1 MKGLIRNNLYSASSG
16 YKLMVLLAVL
26 SGVAGIVLE
35 NGIFV
40 TCYGIVV
47 LILFPINTFSTVQ
60 VDTYA
65 NWSKYEISLPVRR
78 RDIILSK
85 YICYILFQVIGII
98 LIQSY
103 LWFFSKVYPNFGVRE
118 MLPLFYMGIG
128 LSLGTAAIFY
138 PLIYTLGID
147 KSELLIS
154 VSLIIMCLIMAAAT
168 FLLEK
173 IGVEYELSMKVFQG
187 VAIVLLLLS
196 YLITNQIYQK
206 KEY

>member
-103 LWFFSKVYPNFGVRE
+103 LN
-118 MLPLFYMGIG
+118 
-128 LSLGTAAIFY
+128 
-138 PLIYTLGID
+138 
-147 KSELLIS
+147 
-154 VSLIIMCLIMAAAT
+154 
-168 FLLEK
+168 
-173 IGVEYELSMKVFQG
+173 
-187 VAIVLLLLS
+187 
-196 YLITNQIYQK
+196 
-206 KEY
+206 